1 MKTWYLPPR
10 FLDDVTLAQEFEES
24 YLYIKVNKLDLDLYV
39 FLRYQM
45 LDTELKHRDLARNGN
60 LVEIS
65 DVEIPDYF
73 WFQTDF
79 GVLKE
84 VIDAQINQL
93 LEFWEN
99 NQNVDP
105 DLKFTEQLMLSNS
118 EDIKTEME
126 WLFHL
131 YRKEY
136 I

>member
-1 MKTWYLPPR
+1 
-10 FLDDVTLAQEFEES
+10 
-24 YLYIKVNKLDLDLYV
+24 
-39 FLRYQM
+39 M